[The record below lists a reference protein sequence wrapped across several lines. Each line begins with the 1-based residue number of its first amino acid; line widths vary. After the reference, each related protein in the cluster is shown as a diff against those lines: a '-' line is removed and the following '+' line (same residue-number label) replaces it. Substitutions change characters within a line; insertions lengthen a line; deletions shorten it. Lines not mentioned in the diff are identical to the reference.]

1 MLNQE
6 DRLGDQYVPTSP
18 TLSIPKSHEGVSEA
32 SILARVEALPLSGRY
47 RRLVATVASAHL
59 FDAFD
64 SLTIAFVLPVLV
76 TLWAL
81 TPSETGVLLS
91 AGYVG
96 QALGAIFIGW
106 LAERYG
112 RLAMLRFSLLIVVV
126 FAVGCA
132 IAWNY
137 GSFLTFRTFQGLGL
151 GAEVP
156 VAATYINEF
165 TRAQYRGRIIMGLQ
179 TVFGVGIAVTS
190 AAASWLIPH
199 YGWRSLFVVGVAPMI
214 LVVGLRRFV
223 PESPRWLASRGRLAE
238 ADAALRRLEEAAP
251 DLSASHASESLRA
264 DSMARARDKFISGE
278 DDAHLAQN
286 IFSGIYLTRT
296 ITAWVMSFCTAFIGY
311 GLLLWIPT
319 IVRNVYKLPLEQSLR
334 LGVWMSVIGLAGPI
348 LCLLFI
354 DRLGRKISFL
364 IAFLGASAGMGA
376 LWYLGDA
383 RTADEVIIC
392 ATVSYVFTFVL
403 LTGLFL
409 YIPEIYPTRMRAVGT
424 GSASAWLRI
433 ASIISPAMV
442 GFTLQHF
449 GIDKIFLI
457 FSAIALVGAVV
468 VLLFM
473 IETRGKRLEELSP

>member
-6 DRLGDQYVPTSP
+6 DRLRDQYVPTSS
-18 TLSIPKSHEGVSEA
+18 TLRIHKSREGVSAA
-32 SILARVEALPLSGRY
+32 SILARVEALPVSGRY

-64 SLTIAFVLPVLV
+64 SLAIAFVLPVLV
-76 TLWAL
+76 ALWAL

-96 QALGAIFIGW
+96 QAVGAIFIAW

-132 IAWNY
+132 VAWNY
-137 GSFLTFRTFQGLGL
+137 ESFLTFRTLQGLGL

-223 PESPRWLASRGRLAE
+223 PESPRWLASRGRMAE
-238 ADAALRRLEEAAP
+238 ADAALRRLEEP
-251 DLSASHASESLRA
+251 PYDLSASPASESVQ
-264 DSMARARDKFISGE
+264 SEPISGE
-278 DDAHLAQN
+278 DDAHLAKN
-286 IFSGIYLTRT
+286 IFGGIYLKRT
-296 ITAWVMSFCTAFIGY
+296 ITAWVMCFCTAFISY

-319 IVRNVYKLPLEQSLR
+319 IVRNVYKLPLEQSLQ
-334 LGVWMSVIGLAGPI
+334 LGVWMSVVGLAGPI
-348 LCLLFI
+348 LCLFFI

-364 IAFLGASAGMGA
+364 IAFLGAFVGMGA
-376 LWYLGDA
+376 LWYLGDG
-383 RTADEVIIC
+383 RTAQEVIIC
-392 ATVSYVFTFVL
+392 ATVSYVFTFIL

-457 FSAIALVGAVV
+457 FSAVSLVGAVV
-468 VLLFM
+468 VSLFM
-473 IETRGKRLEELSP
+473 IETRGRRLEELSP